1 MRNHGVANASAV
13 KTGMSGTIR
22 VIVPKLDMN
31 IPFEENDL
39 YDIDM
44 CFKTINDLVEAVNV
58 FGIAGSLSNL
68 LKD

>member
-1 MRNHGVANASAV
+1 
-13 KTGMSGTIR
+13 MSGTIR

-39 YDIDM
+39 YDIEM

-58 FGIAGSLSNL
+58 FDIAGSLSNL

>member
-1 MRNHGVANASAV
+1 
-13 KTGMSGTIR
+13 MSGTIR

-39 YDIDM
+39 YDIEM